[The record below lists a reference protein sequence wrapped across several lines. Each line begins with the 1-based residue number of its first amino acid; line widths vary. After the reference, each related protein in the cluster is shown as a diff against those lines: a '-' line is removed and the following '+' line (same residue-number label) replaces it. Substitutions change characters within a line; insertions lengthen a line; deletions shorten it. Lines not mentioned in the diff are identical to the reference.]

1 MKKNA
6 YTTEQKRPKEK
17 LLNLSIHCPSK
28 KNNSGD
34 QEIQALIP
42 TSRKIQLPQWFF
54 PHLKNPTT
62 AQHAHDH
69 IITCSSHVAR
79 TEQFTVIFW
88 PPGGLKLLF
97 LLLLKWDLPQIR
109 SIPITNL
116 QHNPWA
122 KWSFPIF
129 FPQKK
134 TRLQRASSIF
144 SQQET
149 PLTHLLGG
157 QLVDVS
163 TYVLGKYFSPISRS
177 GYSKPFWVVGI
188 TILGE
193 LLAKWLL
200 NI

>member
-1 MKKNA
+1 MIFPPSEESHHSSACTWSYHHMFITCRTNGAVHGYFLTAWWPEVIVFVTPKMGSTSNTKYSNHQFATQSLGKMK
-6 YTTEQKRPKEK
+6 
-17 LLNLSIHCPSK
+17 
-28 KNNSGD
+28 
-34 QEIQALIP
+34 
-42 TSRKIQLPQWFF
+42 F
-54 PHLKNPTT
+54 PHLL
-62 AQHAHDH
+62 
-69 IITCSSHVAR
+69 
-79 TEQFTVIFW
+79 
-88 PPGGLKLLF
+88 PP
-97 LLLLKWDLPQIR
+97 
-109 SIPITNL
+109 
-116 QHNPWA
+116 
-122 KWSFPIF
+122 
-129 FPQKK
+129 KK

>member
-1 MKKNA
+1 MIFPPKKIWRI
-6 YTTEQKRPKEK
+6 RPQ
-17 LLNLSIHCPSK
+17 LSMH
-28 KNNSGD
+28 
-34 QEIQALIP
+34 
-42 TSRKIQLPQWFF
+42 
-54 PHLKNPTT
+54 
-62 AQHAHDH
+62 H

-79 TEQFTVIFW
+79 TEQFTWPEVIVFVTPKMGSTSNTKYSSHQFATQSLGKMKFPHLL
-88 PPGGLKLLF
+88 PP
-97 LLLLKWDLPQIR
+97 
-109 SIPITNL
+109 
-116 QHNPWA
+116 
-122 KWSFPIF
+122 
-129 FPQKK
+129 KK

-177 GYSKPFWVVGI
+177 GYSKPFWVIGI

-193 LLAKWLL
+193 LLAKWPL